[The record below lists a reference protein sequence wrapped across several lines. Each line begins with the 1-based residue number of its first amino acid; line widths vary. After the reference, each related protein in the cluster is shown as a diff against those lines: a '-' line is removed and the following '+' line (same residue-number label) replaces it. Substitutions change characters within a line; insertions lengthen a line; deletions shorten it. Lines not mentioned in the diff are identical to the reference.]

1 PTTLNFTVRLDAPA
15 GVGGVNFTVNT
26 ADGTATTAD
35 NDYVA
40 IVNGSGTITQGNTST
55 TVTVTVNGDT
65 TPEPSE
71 NFFVNLTNVTGATAG
86 DTQGQGTILNDD
98 SQASSG
104 VVISQVY
111 GGGGNSGS
119 TYRNDFIELYNKGAS
134 PVNINGWSVQYAG
147 ATAAFMPQTTAT
159 PPTPLTTNLTGTI
172 QPGHYYLIQE
182 SQGNGGTTNL
192 PTPDITGGIFI

>member
-1 PTTLNFTVRLDAPA
+1 
-15 GVGGVNFTVNT
+15 
-26 ADGTATTAD
+26 
-35 NDYVA
+35 
-40 IVNGSGTITQGNTST
+40 GSGPITQGNTST
-55 TVTVTVNGDT
+55 TVSVLVNGDT

-71 NFFVNLTNVTGATAG
+71 TFLVNLTNVNGATAG
-86 DTQGQGTILNDD
+86 DTQGQGTIVNDD

-119 TYRNDFIELYNKGAS
+119 TYKNDFIELYNGGAS

-159 PPTPLTTNLTGTI
+159 PPTPLTTNLSGTI
-172 QPGHYYLIQE
+172 QPGHYFLIQE
-182 SQGNGGTTNL
+182 SQGAGGTTNL
-192 PTPDITGGIFI
+192 PTQDITVNILFDLGSCRISV